1 MRKSLMAA
9 VAALSLGSATPVLAE
24 PVAFDTDAAHTDI
37 LFFVSHFGYS
47 NSFGSFNDFDI
58 DLTFDQA
65 NPEKSSL
72 SVTVRPASVQT
83 TVPKLDDHLRAPD
96 FFNVEA
102 HPEVTFVAT
111 DIAVTGDN
119 TGTVTGDLT
128 MLGVTK
134 PITLDVTFNKAAAH
148 PINKR
153 PAVGFSAV
161 GTVKRT
167 DFGMTTYA
175 PAIGDEVKLM
185 IEYEGFQSG
194 T

>member
-9 VAALSLGSATPVLAE
+9 VAALSFGTATPVLAE
-24 PVAFDTDAAHTDI
+24 PVAYDTDPGHTDI

-47 NSFGSFNDFDI
+47 NSFGSFEDFDI
-58 DLTFDQA
+58 DLTFDQQ

-83 TVPKLDDHLRAPD
+83 TVPKLDDHLRTPD

-134 PITLDVTFNKAAAH
+134 PIKLDVTFNKAAAH

-175 PAIGDEVKLM
+175 PAIGDEVKLI

>member
-9 VAALSLGSATPVLAE
+9 VAALSLGTATPVLAE
-24 PVAFDTDAAHTDI
+24 PVSYDTDAGHTDI

-47 NSFGSFNDFDI
+47 NSFGSFEDFDI
-58 DLTFDQA
+58 DLTFDQQ

-83 TVPKLDDHLRAPD
+83 TVPKLDDHLRTPD
-96 FFNVEA
+96 FFNVDA

-148 PINKR
+148 PMNKR

-161 GTVKRT
+161 GTIKRT

-175 PAIGDEVKLM
+175 PAIGDDVKLM
-185 IEYEGFQSG
+185 IEYEGLQSG